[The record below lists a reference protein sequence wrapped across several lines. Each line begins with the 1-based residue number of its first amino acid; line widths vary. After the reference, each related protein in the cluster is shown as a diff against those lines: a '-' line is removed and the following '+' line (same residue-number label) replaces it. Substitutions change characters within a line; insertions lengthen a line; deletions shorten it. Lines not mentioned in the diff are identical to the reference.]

1 MAMRWFAIMGPQLA
15 SIAAI
20 LLTTLIF
27 LVGNG
32 LLQTL
37 IPVRAHIEGFSTLAI
52 GLIGSAYFAGF
63 VAGCFIGPRWL
74 ARVGH
79 IRTFSVCAG
88 ICAAATLLQ
97 PVWVSVTGWVLLR
110 GVFGMAAAAIYM
122 TLESWLNDRARNETR
137 GAIFAAYLAVNFG
150 GLIIGQLLT
159 ATSRPESFVL
169 FTLAAVFYALCLLPL
184 GLTDLPQPAPAP
196 VARLR
201 PLQLFRASPVGVAGC
216 IAVGLANA
224 AVWTLAPVYA
234 RTQGLSSGN
243 VALFMVAFTLG
254 GMLVQFPA
262 GRLSDRV
269 DRRWV
274 IVATCLLAAAAGIL
288 IALFGSRDRTVLLAT
303 IFGFGVLMLPL
314 YGLMA
319 AHTNDRVPR
328 QSYVE
333 ISATLLLIN
342 SFAAVMGPT
351 FAATAM
357 QRFGSQALFFFT
369 AAVHLALAVFTLVR
383 LRQSGPPA
391 AHEPFTLQPPQ
402 PSVLDRDPV

>member
-1 MAMRWFAIMGPQLA
+1 MRWGAVMRPQLK
-15 SIAAI
+15 SVAAI
-20 LLTTLIF
+20 LLAALIF

-37 IPVRAHIEGFSTLAI
+37 IPVRAHIEGFSTLVI

-63 VAGCFIGPRWL
+63 VAGCFIAPRWL

-79 IRTFSVCAG
+79 VRTFAVCAG

-97 PVWVSVTGWVLLR
+97 PVWVSVIGWVLLR
-110 GVFGMAAAAIYM
+110 GLFGTAAAAMYM
-122 TLESWLNDRARNETR
+122 TVESWLNDRARNETR
-137 GAIFAAYLAVNFG
+137 GVVFAAYLAVNFA
-150 GLIIGQLLT
+150 GLIVGQLLT
-159 ATSRPESFVL
+159 ATARPESFVL
-169 FTLAAVFYALCLLPL
+169 FSLATVFYALCLMPL

-201 PLQLFRASPVGVAGC
+201 PIQLFRASPVGVAGC

-243 VALFMVAFTLG
+243 VALFMVAFTFG
-254 GMLVQFPA
+254 GMLVQLPV

-274 IVATCLLAAAAGIL
+274 IVATCILAAAAGVA
-288 IALFGSRDRTVLLAT
+288 IALFGSRDRTVMLAT
-303 IFGFGVLMLPL
+303 IFGFGVLMLPV

-333 ISATLLLIN
+333 VSATLLLVN
-342 SFAAVMGPT
+342 SIAAVAGPT
-351 FAATAM
+351 FAAAVM
-357 QRFGSQALFFFT
+357 QRFGSPALFFFT
-369 AAVHLALAVFTLVR
+369 AAVHAGLAAFALIR
-383 LRQSGPPA
+383 IRQSA
-391 AHEPFTLQPPQ
+391 PPQ
-402 PSVLDRDPV
+402 QRVVVDRDRD